1 MINLLDFYHD
11 NEFMAALLE
20 NGMLSNADIRYIA
33 DMLTDTVNN
42 EYLIKILVSD
52 EDDEINSKFKEYIKS
67 KNIFIE
73 DKKRF
78 LIKKIFQY
86 ILNGQIDLYESIKFI
101 DFEIRDF
108 EADKQIVGDSIG
120 MEKIFGKFYLIN
132 DRDVTDPKE
141 IKKLEEEIKQEMQN
155 YIDNN

>member
-1 MINLLDFYHD
+1 
-11 NEFMAALLE
+11 MAALLE